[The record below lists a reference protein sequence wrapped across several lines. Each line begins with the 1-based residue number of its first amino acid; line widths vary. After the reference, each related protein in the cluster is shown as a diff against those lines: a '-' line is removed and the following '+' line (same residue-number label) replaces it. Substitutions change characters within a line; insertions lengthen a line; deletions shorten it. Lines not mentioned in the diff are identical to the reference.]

1 MRTILAL
8 LARLFGRPSR
18 RRAPRKPLK
27 PLPHPERLGL
37 HIADATARA
46 IY

>member
-1 MRTILAL
+1 MRTIIAF
-8 LARLFGRPSR
+8 LARLFGRPRPRSR
-18 RRAPRKPLK
+18 LK

-37 HIADATARA
+37 HIASATARA